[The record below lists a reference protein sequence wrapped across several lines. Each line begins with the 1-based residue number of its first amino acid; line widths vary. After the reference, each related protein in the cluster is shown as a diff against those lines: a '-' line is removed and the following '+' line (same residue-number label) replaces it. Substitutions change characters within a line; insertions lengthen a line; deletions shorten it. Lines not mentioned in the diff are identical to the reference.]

1 MKKYD
6 VIVVGGGNGGLAAGA
21 VLAKGGKNVL
31 LIEKSHSPGGF
42 ATSFRRGRFEFD
54 VSLHELNGFGRGKEA
69 LGGVRVLFDTIG
81 ISDKINWVD
90 IPEAYRL
97 ISSDENGKID
107 AVMPFGIENYI
118 NKMEEYAPGSRKAA
132 EYIFSCGQQNLRVLA
147 QMSKCKNVFDQIKLL
162 AANRDFLHN
171 SSKSVNEVLSL
182 LDMPQRARNIFKAY
196 WAYLC
201 ADCDNLSFFHYLQM
215 VNTYIELGS
224 VIPFMRSLEMTNA
237 MAEVISSN
245 NGDILVNETVTEI
258 VVENGAV
265 KGVKTAGGK
274 EFSADVVVCNASPHS
289 AFSKLIKKE
298 HIPEGDLKRCNFRT
312 FSGSG
317 FCVWLGLNKS
327 AKELGLDNYSYFI
340 FPDAD
345 DVKQFKLMGHPDT
358 NRVQNT
364 ICPNAAFEGASPEGT
379 SILSMTTLFN
389 SFWWDNVP
397 EEDYFRVKNEFASSM
412 IDTFE
417 KATGIK
423 IREHIE
429 EIEIASPETFA
440 RFTLNPHGT
449 IYGYLGKK
457 NDGVLARTLSENKRM
472 SGIKG
477 LYFAGGYGTK
487 MNGYSSAMSTGF
499 DAARH
504 ILRTGGKD

>member
-6 VIVVGGGNGGLAAGA
+6 VIVVGGGNGGLSAAA
-21 VLAKGGKNVL
+21 VLAKGGKKVL
-31 LIEKSHSPGGF
+31 LIEKNHSPGGF
-42 ATSFRRGRFEFD
+42 ATSFKRGRFEFD

-90 IPEAYRL
+90 IPEAFRL
-97 ISSDENGKID
+97 ISSDKEGKID

-118 NKMEEYAPGSRKAA
+118 SKMEEYAPGSRKAM
-132 EYIFSCGQQNLRVLA
+132 EYIFACGQENLRVLA
-147 QMSKCKNVFDQIKLL
+147 GLGKCKSKLDQMKLM
-162 AANRDFLHN
+162 AENRDFLHN
-171 SSKSVNEVLSL
+171 ASLSVNEVLYKI
-182 LDMPQRARNIFKAY
+182 DMPERARNIFKAY

-224 VIPFMRSLEMTNA
+224 VIPYMRSTEMTLA
-237 MAEVISSN
+237 MADVITSN
-245 NGDILVNETVTEI
+245 GGDIFTNTVVTEI
-258 VVENGAV
+258 KV
-265 KGVKTAGGK
+265 KDGRVTGVTTDDKK
-274 EFSADVVVCNASPHS
+274 EYEADVIVCNASPHY
-289 AFSKLIKKE
+289 AFSELIKKE
-298 HIPEGDLKRCNFRT
+298 HAPEGDVKRCNFRT
-312 FSGSG
+312 FAGSG

-327 AKELGLDNYSYFI
+327 AKEIGLDNYSYFI

-345 DVKQFKLMGHPDT
+345 DVKQFKNMGHPET

-379 SILSMTTLFN
+379 CILSMTTLFN
-389 SFWWDNVP
+389 SFYWDSVKK
-397 EEDYFRVKNEFASSM
+397 EDYHRIKTEVADSM

-417 KATGIK
+417 KATGIQV
-423 IREHIE
+423 REYIE
-429 EIEIASPETFA
+429 EIEIGTPETFA

-457 NDGVLARTLSENKRM
+457 ADGVLARTLSENKRM

-504 ILRTGGKD
+504 ILKTGGKD